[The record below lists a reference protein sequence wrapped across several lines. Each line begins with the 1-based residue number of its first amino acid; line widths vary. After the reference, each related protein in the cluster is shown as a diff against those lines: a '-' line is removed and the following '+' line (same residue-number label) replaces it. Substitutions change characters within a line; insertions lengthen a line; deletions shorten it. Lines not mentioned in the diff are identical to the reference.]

1 VADDTSRFLS
11 KGGVI
16 LGIAA
21 YSHSRHLDC
30 GKFLGPALFEPATRL
45 LEASTVPG
53 DIFRMAEAVRV
64 ATSGAVPVALTSLL
78 QRCATDS
85 ALRAYVGDHVSL
97 QWPPGSDS
105 AADGAPAG
113 AEGGLLALAIS
124 VCRNSDLI
132 HTVAALVEKEA
143 QAQFLDAAKVA
154 AVLAAPG
161 EPSRVRSELKS
172 RVLAYD
178 AGQTNAREALH
189 GSSD

>member
-1 VADDTSRFLS
+1 MADDTSRFLS

-21 YSHSRHLDC
+21 YSHARHLDC

-53 DIFRMAEAVRV
+53 DVFNLADAVRV
-64 ATSGAVPVALTSLL
+64 ATSQAVPVALTSFV
-78 QRCATDS
+78 QRCATDT
-85 ALRAYVGDHVSL
+85 ALRAYVGDNISL
-97 QWPPGSDS
+97 QWPPGSD
-105 AADGAPAG
+105 APADGAPAG
-113 AEGGLLALAIS
+113 AEGGLIALAIS

-143 QAQFLDAAKVA
+143 RSRFLDAAKVA
-154 AVLAAPG
+154 AVLVAPG
-161 EPSRVRSELKS
+161 EPSRVRSQLKS

-178 AGQTNAREALH
+178 AGQTNVREALH